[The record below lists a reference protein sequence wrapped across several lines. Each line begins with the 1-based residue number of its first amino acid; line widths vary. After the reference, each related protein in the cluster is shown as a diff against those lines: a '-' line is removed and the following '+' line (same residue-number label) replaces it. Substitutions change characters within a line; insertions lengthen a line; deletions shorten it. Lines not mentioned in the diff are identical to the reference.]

1 MHFEKVSWKELG
13 PLAWQTIE
21 EVGGLLLVT
30 QGKRNSTPNVM
41 TIGWALFGIVWRRPE
56 IAVFVRP
63 SRFTHALLEEQ
74 PVFTVNIPSLSL
86 SRAVEEC
93 GKRSGR
99 DTDKF
104 ALCGLTPVYLDGFP
118 VPSITECIASI
129 QCVVVEKSH
138 VESGS
143 LLSSIRE
150 MYYPQGDYHT
160 IYFGEAQAA
169 WKHTK

>member
-41 TIGWALFGIVWRRPE
+41 TIGWVLFGTVWGRPE

-63 SRFTHALLEEQ
+63 SRFTHVLLEEQ
-74 PVFTVNIPSLSL
+74 PAFTVNIPSPSL

-104 ALCGLTPVYLDGFP
+104 ALCGLTPLYLEGFP
-118 VPSITECIASI
+118 VPSIVECIASI

-138 VESGS
+138 VESDS
-143 LLSSIRE
+143 LLPSIRE
-150 MYYPQGDYHT
+150 MYYPQDDYHT
-160 IYFGEAQAA
+160 IYFGEVQAA